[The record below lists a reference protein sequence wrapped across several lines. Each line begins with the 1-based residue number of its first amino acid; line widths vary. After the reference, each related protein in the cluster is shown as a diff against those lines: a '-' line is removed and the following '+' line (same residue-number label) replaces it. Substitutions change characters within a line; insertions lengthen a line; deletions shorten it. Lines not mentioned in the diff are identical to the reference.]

1 MKEINNLS
9 LLHVQEVMNAGK
21 LSPHAQDIQGS
32 RRRSSISMAMTEW
45 AKRSYAEE
53 EEEDEI
59 ESSSSKGELP
69 EELLEKIEGV
79 VGTELSED
87 DLASHVRELFKKH
100 FC

>member
-1 MKEINNLS
+1 
-9 LLHVQEVMNAGK
+9 
-21 LSPHAQDIQGS
+21 
-32 RRRSSISMAMTEW
+32 MAMAEW

-79 VGTELSED
+79 VGSELSEEE
-87 DLASHVRELFKKH
+87 LAIHIKDLFKKH
-100 FC
+100 FLPDETSDKSKE